1 MLQAE
6 LASKSLRETLL
17 ADQKAVEELS
27 YSVSGILSSSHL
39 ESTSRIANLQ
49 ELFQGNV
56 QYNIYKFI
64 VRLESSE
71 HPSKFFSRMALC
83 VLM

>member
-6 LASKSLRETLL
+6 LASKSLKETLL

-49 ELFQGNV
+49 EIFQGNV
-56 QYNIYKFI
+56 QYNLYKFI
-64 VRLESSE
+64 VRL
-71 HPSKFFSRMALC
+71 
-83 VLM
+83 